1 MSEFQAFTTE
11 IKGFNRDEVADYIKR
26 QQEDY
31 DNKVAA
37 LDEQNRLQAQ
47 MIDELKR
54 RVEQKEEQK
63 LRLEDEI
70 ETKYKKYIDNYNKIA
85 SLVYDAEVKA
95 EQILADAHEKEKKI
109 LMDAD
114 IEAKRRVDSVT
125 EDVEAKIADGK
136 KRYKDIQAQINA
148 LNETMNEAQKRFVA
162 GYKSVHEIVSGMPE
176 SIGYED
182 HPYTGAAS
190 YESAAVAGNAQN
202 ADDEDTLD

>member
-11 IKGFNRDEVADYIKR
+11 IKGFNREEVADYIKR

-37 LDEQNRLQAQ
+37 LDEQNRMQAK

-54 RVEQKEEQK
+54 RIEQKEEQK
-63 LRLEDEI
+63 MRLEDEI
-70 ETKYKKYIDNYNKIA
+70 ETKYKKYIDNYDKIA
-85 SLVYDAEVKA
+85 SLVYDAEVKS
-95 EQILADAHEKEKKI
+95 EQILAEAHEKEKKI

-162 GYKSVHEIVSGMPE
+162 GYKSVHEIVAGMPE

>member
-162 GYKSVHEIVSGMPE
+162 GYKSVHEIVAGMPE

-182 HPYTGAAS
+182 HPYAGSSSTEDAAAS
-190 YESAAVAGNAQN
+190 GNVQYF
-202 ADDEDTLD
+202 DDEDTLD